1 MTAICFRTGVAN
13 RNPGDDTD
21 YALVG
26 TISLCLTLVN
36 ICCIFIG
43 GCFMFWCKEVTPI
56 KNKNTFCELVNV
68 IMFSHFVLSTALILC
83 SATHFFLTGSRDVKV
98 ERQHRRSSLNP
109 DASAIKKGLKAAF
122 ELQEARAMKGELHDD
137 GDNEGLKFSKAE
149 CDQYDD
155 YMKLAEAKRKGL
167 AANVLEDALFVGGGG
182 LFEGNDLLDGQQ
194 LTKKVV
200 PGGAIS
206 SDEIPDEVAFL
217 EDTSIDTDKVSLL
230 DAAEKVGG
238 LEEAGEILFAPF
250 ADDLVNGKEIRTNAW
265 DDKLGDHGIN
275 HEDVAGAVLLF

>member
-1 MTAICFRTGVAN
+1 M
-13 RNPGDDTD
+13 
-21 YALVG
+21 
-26 TISLCLTLVN
+26 LTH
-36 ICCIFIG
+36 IR
-43 GCFMFWCKEVTPI
+43 
-56 KNKNTFCELVNV
+56 
-68 IMFSHFVLSTALILC
+68 
-83 SATHFFLTGSRDVKV
+83 FFLTGSRDVKV

-109 DASAIKKGLKAAF
+109 DASAIKKGLKAAI
-122 ELQEARAMKGELHDD
+122 ELQEVRATHGELHDD
-137 GDNEGLKFSKAE
+137 GNNEGLKFSKAE
-149 CDQYDD
+149 FDQYDD

-167 AANVLEDALFVGGGG
+167 AANVLEDALFVGGAG

-217 EDTSIDTDKVSLL
+217 EDASIGTDKVSLL

>member
-1 MTAICFRTGVAN
+1 MSSC
-13 RNPGDDTD
+13 
-21 YALVG
+21 LV
-26 TISLCLTLVN
+26 ILYLCCAHIMLT
-36 ICCIFIG
+36 
-43 GCFMFWCKEVTPI
+43 
-56 KNKNTFCELVNV
+56 
-68 IMFSHFVLSTALILC
+68 
-83 SATHFFLTGSRDVKV
+83 THTLLPFKGSRDVKV

-109 DASAIKKGLKAAF
+109 DASAIKKGLKAAI
-122 ELQEARAMKGELHDD
+122 ELQEVRAMKGELHDH

-167 AANVLEDALFVGGGG
+167 AANVLEDALFVGGN
-182 LFEGNDLLDGQQ
+182 LFEGNDLVDGQQ

-217 EDTSIDTDKVSLL
+217 EETSIGTDKVSLL

>member
-1 MTAICFRTGVAN
+1 MRATN
-13 RNPGDDTD
+13 GD
-21 YALVG
+21 
-26 TISLCLTLVN
+26 
-36 ICCIFIG
+36 
-43 GCFMFWCKEVTPI
+43 
-56 KNKNTFCELVNV
+56 
-68 IMFSHFVLSTALILC
+68 
-83 SATHFFLTGSRDVKV
+83 
-98 ERQHRRSSLNP
+98 
-109 DASAIKKGLKAAF
+109 
-122 ELQEARAMKGELHDD
+122 LHDD
-137 GDNEGLKFSKAE
+137 GDNGFTKAE

-167 AANVLEDALFVGGGG
+167 AANVLEDALFVGGAG

-217 EDTSIDTDKVSLL
+217 EETSIGTDKVSLL

>member
-13 RNPGDDTD
+13 RNQGDDTD

-56 KNKNTFCELVNV
+56 KNKNTFCELVNI
-68 IMFSHFVLSTALILC
+68 IMFSYFVRCAAFMC
-83 SATHFFLTGSRDVKV
+83 DAHPTHFFLTGSRDVKV

-109 DASAIKKGLKAAF
+109 DASAIKKGLKAAI
-122 ELQEARAMKGELHDD
+122 ELQEVRATNGYLHDD
-137 GDNEGLKFSKAE
+137 GDNGFTKAE

-206 SDEIPDEVAFL
+206 SDDIPDEVAFL
-217 EDTSIDTDKVSLL
+217 EDTSIGTDKVSLL

>member
-1 MTAICFRTGVAN
+1 
-13 RNPGDDTD
+13 
-21 YALVG
+21 
-26 TISLCLTLVN
+26 
-36 ICCIFIG
+36 
-43 GCFMFWCKEVTPI
+43 
-56 KNKNTFCELVNV
+56 
-68 IMFSHFVLSTALILC
+68 
-83 SATHFFLTGSRDVKV
+83 
-98 ERQHRRSSLNP
+98 
-109 DASAIKKGLKAAF
+109 
-122 ELQEARAMKGELHDD
+122 MKGELHDH

-167 AANVLEDALFVGGGG
+167 AANVLEDALFVGGN
-182 LFEGNDLLDGQQ
+182 LFEGNDLVDGQQ

-217 EDTSIDTDKVSLL
+217 DETSIGTDKVSLL